1 MKNEVNRALVAKKP
15 SFKTTTLI
23 AAIGMI
29 VYTIYVVVRYAIH
42 EFFPVQ
48 YHYDLLNDICVC
60 LIFDIL
66 PLSLIIAGIGLWKHR
81 PAASKSFHL
90 FTICLFVA
98 LVGTLLFSPL
108 YTYPIV
114 GIGHLFPPIYWRAI
128 MLISGIVWFFM
139 FRRQPLE
146 ETSPRSYRV
155 TLILAMLLLALPMVL
170 EAISGISLL
179 CGRDIVLGL
188 NSGAIKSWVKY
199 IAPILPL
206 VHFVFPRIEKINY
219 MCNNHCTPGS
229 YERRTFKRNRMI
241 TLVLIGVM
249 IISGIVGMAIFH
261 GVICHEAAFLKY
273 GYLKQYTI
281 LHNIGVTSLSVMA
294 FTLLSSYIM
303 LSIMAFRQ
311 LPNPTGYKI
320 YNVICQCITLGSLF
334 LAVIFSLAGQPIADI
349 FVVLFIIAGCAF
361 YITTTIRVI
370 SYSIPIGVDKLKGI
384 ELKEGAIIPD

>member
-1 MKNEVNRALVAKKP
+1 MTKS
-15 SFKTTTLI
+15 SFKTTTFI

-29 VYTIYVVVRYAIH
+29 VYTAYVLTRYMLGEYFGIHYVFNLTTEIRIRLIY
-42 EFFPVQ
+42 
-48 YHYDLLNDICVC
+48 
-60 LIFDIL
+60 DIL
-66 PLSLIIAGIGLWKHR
+66 PISLIIAGIGLWKQR
-81 PAASKSFHL
+81 PSDAASKSFRV
-90 FTICLFVA
+90 FTKCFFVA
-98 LVGTLLFSPL
+98 FVGTLVFSPL
-108 YTYPIV
+108 YTIQIV
-114 GIGHLFPPIYWRAI
+114 WSAYIFPSIYWRAF
-128 MLISGIVWFFM
+128 MLISGIVWLFM

-241 TLVLIGVM
+241 TLVLVGVM
-249 IISGIVGMAIFH
+249 VISGIVGMAIFH
-261 GVICHEAAFLKY
+261 GVICHEVAFLKY

-281 LHNIGVTSLSVMA
+281 LHNIGVTSLRVMA

-311 LPNPTGYKI
+311 LPNPRGYKI
-320 YNVICQCITLGSLF
+320 YNIVCQIVTWGSLLVAF
-334 LAVIFSLAGQPIADI
+334 WASDGVDEVFGMI
-349 FVVLFIIAGCAF
+349 FVISFCAF
-361 YITTTIRVI
+361 FITTAIRVI
-370 SYSIPIGVDKLKGI
+370 SYSFPTGIDKLKGI

>member
-1 MKNEVNRALVAKKP
+1 MKL

-29 VYTIYVVVRYAIH
+29 VYTAYVLTRYVLGEYFGIHYVFNLATEIRIRLIY
-42 EFFPVQ
+42 
-48 YHYDLLNDICVC
+48 
-60 LIFDIL
+60 DIL
-66 PLSLIIAGIGLWKHR
+66 PISLIIAGIGLWKQR
-81 PAASKSFHL
+81 PSDAASKSFRV
-90 FTICLFVA
+90 FTKCFFVA
-98 LVGTLLFSPL
+98 LVGTLVFSPL
-108 YTYPIV
+108 YTIQIAGTGYIRSS
-114 GIGHLFPPIYWRAI
+114 IYWRAF
-128 MLISGIVWFFM
+128 MLISGIVWLFM
-139 FRRQPLE
+139 LRHQPLE
-146 ETSPRSYRV
+146 EASPRSYRV
-155 TLILAMLLLALPMVL
+155 TLILAMLLLALPMVS

-219 MCNNHCTPGS
+219 MCNNHCTPGP

-241 TLVLIGVM
+241 TLVLVGVT

-273 GYLKQYTI
+273 EYLKQYTI

-311 LPNPTGYKI
+311 LPNPRGYKI
-320 YNVICQCITLGSLF
+320 YNIVCQVLTWGSLLVAFMVPDGMDERFVTLF
-334 LAVIFSLAGQPIADI
+334 LISFSAF
-349 FVVLFIIAGCAF
+349 FV
-361 YITTTIRVI
+361 TTTIRVI
-370 SYSIPIGVDKLKGI
+370 SYSLPKQLEQCLPKRLLPI
-384 ELKEGAIIPD
+384 